1 MLRAGREAT
10 VTGEVVEKVF
20 EVAVER
26 VDRLSPGC
34 NEAVDGHRA
43 VQTLPQLPS
52 VASNIDVSDN
62 GTNGIDIG
70 HSSDPVYTQL
80 YQQTNTR

>member
-1 MLRAGREAT
+1 MLRAGGEAT
-10 VTGEVVEKVF
+10 IAGEVVEKVF

-26 VDRLSPGC
+26 VDWLGPRC

-43 VQTLPQLPS
+43 VQTLPQLPG
-52 VASNIDVSDN
+52 VASDVDVSDN
-62 GTNGIDIG
+62 GTDRVDIG

-80 YQQTNTR
+80 YQQTDTY